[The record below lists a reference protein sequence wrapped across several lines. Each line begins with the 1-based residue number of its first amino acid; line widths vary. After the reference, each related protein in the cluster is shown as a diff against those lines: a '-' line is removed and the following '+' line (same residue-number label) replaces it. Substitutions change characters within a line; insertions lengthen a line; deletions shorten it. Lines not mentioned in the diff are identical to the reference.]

1 VEVGEAGDECAGF
14 SNSWFAGEEIIE
26 SDVINDEMTS
36 GEAGCTCTRL
46 EECAEGPCSDFRR
59 VCCRARLGIG
69 GGVVFTSI
77 LITVLVA

>member
-1 VEVGEAGDECAGF
+1 M
-14 SNSWFAGEEIIE
+14 IE
-26 SDVINDEMTS
+26 REVINDEITS

-59 VCCRARLGIG
+59 PCCRARLGIG

-77 LITVLVA
+77 VSTVLAA